1 MKRDFKVLLESA
13 QKQKTEDFEELLL
26 RYKPLLLKEAV
37 IDSVFDEDLYQ
48 EYCMVFYRCV
58 RKFSTQKGNIN
69 E

>member
-1 MKRDFKVLLESA
+1 MKKDFKVLLESA

-48 EYCMVFYRCV
+48 EYCMGFYRCV
-58 RKFSTQKGNIN
+58 RKFSTQKGNTN